1 MFLVIALEFFRKLM
15 KKMMQESRQALNDN
29 RKSLGELRDFNEI
42 KNINIWVFIM
52 FVSEDVSSDLNENE
66 LEN

>member
-1 MFLVIALEFFRKLM
+1 
-15 KKMMQESRQALNDN
+15 MQESRQALNDN